1 MAFNKLIARYVVA
14 AVVIVTV
21 VTSLV
26 AMFRTSAQHDR
37 DTLGPTRIAAAGDGG
52 WWAIS
57 HHHLHRFDPAGQRTW
72 KTSLGNFGITNP
84 AAGLGVL
91 SDGRVLL
98 SEPRE
103 PHVLVC
109 DLPARTCTRLSLE
122 RQGRE
127 VALRRVA
134 LLQGVG
140 DNRFVISD
148 DFGRRL
154 MLADARGE
162 VLAMRTLHVKAA
174 DHYEIPFQPRL
185 SADGELLLPNR
196 KTQQI
201 ERLNVD
207 TLKPV
212 EKPLAS
218 AGAAMKVPVDAAR
231 SADGRWWV
239 INTPACICS
248 GQVVQFDSQGTRIG
262 RVPIT
267 GFDDPRAL
275 ALIDGKL
282 VIADQDGARLGMY
295 DIATGE
301 VSRATGALFLAEL
314 AGVVA
319 LRAQGN
325 VPGNYLLGAVILLP
339 LFGIGLLMLL
349 GEKLPETVN
358 PMQPPPAGQAPA
370 ALNAEGITWIA
381 ISPEYERMLRQVR
394 YLGVVLGVVPI
405 LMSAYL
411 LVKFL
416 PSFSDPGR
424 FGELR
429 VIVASVFVTLL
440 PIIAI
445 YVLYTT
451 LRRKRLAPRLGI
463 DATHVHF
470 ESLTAKRISAPIGE
484 VMTDGTMLL
493 ITSASLRLVDAR
505 NDHYD
510 RAAVSSL
517 ILARLPPSAYKN
529 RAQLAWIAFQR
540 QPYQWL
546 AILAVL
552 LIVLLNEYVFD

>member
-1 MAFNKLIARYVVA
+1 MAFNKVIARYVVA

-26 AMFRTSAQHDR
+26 LMFRTSAQHDR

-57 HHHLHRFDPAGQRTW
+57 HHHLHRFDRAGQRTW
-72 KTSLGNFGITNP
+72 KTSLGNLGITNP
-84 AAGLGVL
+84 ATGLGVL

-103 PHVLVC
+103 PHVLLC
-109 DLPARTCTRLSLE
+109 DLPARTCTRLSLQRRGE
-122 RQGRE
+122 KVE
-127 VALRRVA
+127 LRRVA

-154 MLADARGE
+154 MLADVNGE
-162 VLAMRTLHVKAA
+162 VLAMRTLHASPA
-174 DHYEIPFQPRL
+174 DDYEIPFQPRL

-207 TLKPV
+207 TLEPV
-212 EKPLAS
+212 EKPLVS

-231 SADGRWWV
+231 GADGRWWV
-239 INTPACICS
+239 INTSPCICS
-248 GQVVQFDSQGTRIG
+248 GQIMQFDAQGTRIG
-262 RVPIT
+262 RAPVT
-267 GFDDPRAL
+267 GFNDPRAL
-275 ALIDGKL
+275 AMVDGKL
-282 VIADQDGARLGMY
+282 VIADQDGARLGVY
-295 DIATGE
+295 DIETGS

-325 VPGNYLLGAVILLP
+325 VPGNYLLGAVILMP
-339 LFGIGLLMLL
+339 LFGIGLLVLL
-349 GEKLPETVN
+349 GEKLPDTVN

-381 ISPEYERMLRQVR
+381 ITPEYERMLRRAR
-394 YLGVVLGVVPI
+394 YLSVVLAVMPI
-405 LMSAYL
+405 LMWVYL
-411 LVKFL
+411 LVKFQPSL
-416 PSFSDPGR
+416 PDPGKLS
-424 FGELR
+424 EIQ
-429 VIVASVFVTLL
+429 VILGLVIVTLL
-440 PIIAI
+440 PITAI
-445 YVLYTT
+445 YVLYKSF
-451 LRRKRLAPRLGI
+451 RRSPLAPRLGI
-463 DATHVHF
+463 DATHVHR
-470 ESLTAKRISAPIGE
+470 ESLAAKRTSAPLGE

-493 ITSASLRLVDAR
+493 IGSASLRLIGDR

-510 RAAVSSL
+510 REAVSSL
-517 ILARLPPSAYKN
+517 ILARLPPSAYKS
-529 RAQLAWIAFQR
+529 RARLAWITFRR

-546 AILAVL
+546 AVLALILVVL
-552 LIVLLNEYVFD
+552 VNELVFD